1 MFPADHPAEFSRD
14 TAGTEAEWLARLPGA
29 CGAHA
34 LEHGAPGQA
43 RVHIGAGVLHLAWQ
57 VMEPR
62 RIALVRLDRLQVHYR
77 FDAVDAPARS
87 RFMRHFDLYMQRG
100 GG

>member
-1 MFPADHPAEFSRD
+1 MFPTDHPTEFSRD

-29 CGAHA
+29 CGAHELA
-34 LEHGAPGQA
+34 LVGPGQA
-43 RVHIGAGVLHLAWQ
+43 QVRIGAGVLDLVWQ
-57 VMEPR
+57 VLEPR

-77 FDAVDAPARS
+77 FEAVDAAARS
-87 RFMRHFDLYMQRG
+87 CFMRHFDLYMQRG